1 MNREIQLNGNM
12 KKQDR
17 LQKPE
22 RKPGRNFIERICSLY
37 NDAYDD
43 REEDSRPGGE
53 NWVPG
58 QKAQHT
64 SLEAFRR
71 ELQDVHGIRLST
83 AKIRKILITGGR
95 WTTER
100 SREVAD
106 LYERYGSISRVAEE
120 LGLSPGLVTT
130 YLPYQRTVYDLEEKS
145 GNARR
150 IDRWRERKKA
160 DKL

>member
-1 MNREIQLNGNM
+1 MSGNI
-12 KKQDR
+12 KKTDMR
-17 LQKPE
+17 RKPE
-22 RKPGRNFIERICSLY
+22 QDPGQDFIRRICFLY

-53 NWVPG
+53 DWIPG
-58 QKAQHT
+58 RKALHT

-71 ELQDVHGIRLST
+71 ELQDVHGISLST
-83 AKIRKILITGGR
+83 AKIRKILITGGL

-106 LYERYGSISRVAEE
+106 LYEKYGSVSRVAEE
-120 LGLSPGLVTT
+120 LGVSSGLVAT
-130 YLPYQRTVYDLEEKS
+130 YLPYQRIVYDLEEKS

-160 DKL
+160 EKL